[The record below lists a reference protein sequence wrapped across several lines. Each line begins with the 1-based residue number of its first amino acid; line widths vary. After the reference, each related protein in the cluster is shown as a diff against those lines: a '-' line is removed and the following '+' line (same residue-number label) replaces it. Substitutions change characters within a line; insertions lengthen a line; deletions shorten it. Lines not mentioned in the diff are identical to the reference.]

1 MRLTLFC
8 GGCLLVALAAL
19 APPTHSRT
27 APGSEQVLIGAG
39 KRLFLRE
46 TLALCAPEKKAL
58 PAAEE
63 ARKAILAYAAA
74 AKARGVAL
82 VVVPIP
88 EAPVLYPEDVW
99 PSEELAQGPVW
110 SDAYRDWRDSLLAA
124 DVDVLDVAS
133 PIWSAKN
140 GSHDFWLPQNSHW
153 SPPAAAVAGRFIAGH
168 IRPLLG
174 AYPPMHYETRLARQA
189 VPSDLSAN
197 LPAEER
203 AEAYGCDSWLV
214 ENGGRLVTGDDAA
227 SVLLFGDSFSRIY
240 SVPEKAIVPGADLGR
255 QIALALGA
263 PVQVIAENGK
273 NASETR
279 ALLLQNPG
287 AVRQKH
293 VVIWEFAT
301 RWLLHPESWKPVEFP
316 ANGSPIAVH

>member
-1 MRLTLFC
+1 MRVKLFC
-8 GGCLLVALAAL
+8 GGCLLVTIAAL
-19 APPTHSRT
+19 IPRAHSR
-27 APGSEQVLIGAG
+27 PDRGSEQVLIGAG
-39 KRLFLRE
+39 NRLYLRE

-63 ARKAILAYAAA
+63 ARKAILAYQAA

-82 VVVPIP
+82 VVVPVP

-99 PSEELAQGPVW
+99 PSEELTEGPAW
-110 SDAYRDWRDSLLAA
+110 SDAFLLWRDALVAA
-124 DVDVLDVAS
+124 DVDVLDVA
-133 PIWSAKN
+133 PAIWSAKK

-153 SPPAAAVAGRFIAGH
+153 SPAAAAVAGRFIAEH
-168 IRPLLG
+168 VRPLLG
-174 AYPPMHYETRLARQA
+174 TYPPRRYETRMARQA
-189 VPSDLSAN
+189 VPSDLSTH
-197 LPAEER
+197 LPLEQR
-203 AEAYGCDSWLV
+203 AAAFACDSWLV
-214 ENGGRLVTGDDAA
+214 ESAGRLVTGDDAA

-240 SVPEKAIVPGADLGR
+240 STPEKSIVPGADLGR
-255 QIALALGA
+255 QIALTLGA

-279 ALLLQNPG
+279 GLLLQKPG
-287 AVRQKH
+287 AVRQKR

-316 ANGSPIAVH
+316 VG